1 MSNKKER
8 LGEDNVVLIHE
19 SNIRVNDVLCGR
31 GTKYCTHAGNQSYH
45 ALVKHFIP
53 DYASCRKKTEKTG
66 IAKAIVDAVYN
77 SKPPGRFLTKFK
89 NGSFSEMENS
99 RAREKTSQLLREN
112 VMIGKTNHRTMYQK
126 KKFDKFMKKR
136 HCATIRTASSIM
148 ESEPPFFSTTPSIPP
163 RSVINSNPNMFDTR
177 GAPYVETMDSRR
189 RQIFPTS
196 YTDSAVNSC
205 HSAPPATTTSHQQMH
220 NIAPPFVSP
229 CADGDPRYHQ
239 TPFAPQRVFKTNNP
253 RSYIPCPP
261 TNNVPFYGPP
271 MKMQTNHHNVVCV
284 PYSSCVQRCH
294 GDAMSALNNIQQNC
308 LPIPSFERKTSL
320 CTGRPPDLW
329 KK

>member
-126 KKFDKFMKKR
+126 KKFDKF
-136 HCATIRTASSIM
+136 A
-148 ESEPPFFSTTPSIPP
+148 E
-163 RSVINSNPNMFDTR
+163 
-177 GAPYVETMDSRR
+177 
-189 RQIFPTS
+189 
-196 YTDSAVNSC
+196 
-205 HSAPPATTTSHQQMH
+205 
-220 NIAPPFVSP
+220 
-229 CADGDPRYHQ
+229 
-239 TPFAPQRVFKTNNP
+239 
-253 RSYIPCPP
+253 
-261 TNNVPFYGPP
+261 
-271 MKMQTNHHNVVCV
+271 
-284 PYSSCVQRCH
+284 
-294 GDAMSALNNIQQNC
+294 
-308 LPIPSFERKTSL
+308 TSL
-320 CTGRPPDLW
+320 RLSQELCFNYRKSLSNIITHIFEAYQQL
-329 KK
+329 